1 MTAEIHWQEKL
12 KVARWAISGGEQPAQ
27 PAGQAGLMLAVDCC
41 YFAMYHALCRSNAQA
56 LPGRVRKPSPEDWRR
71 VYMGMYEDTIADRFR
86 QHRPWAS
93 DAVKDFGACFAIVQD
108 HRDRAMERLF
118 TTFLPSETATL
129 VDRAESAILGLTAI
143 DAEERRSLALA
154 LLVGGVRGRGPCRSA
169 I

>member
-1 MTAEIHWQEKL
+1 MSAESQWQGRL
-12 KVARWAISGGEQPAQ
+12 RVARWAISCAVEQAQ
-27 PAGQAGLMLAVDCC
+27 PAGQAGLTLAVDCC

-56 LPGRVRKPSPEDWRR
+56 LVGRSRRLNPKDWLR
-71 VYMGMYEDTIADRFR
+71 VYMGMDEDTIADRFR

-93 DAVKDFGACFAIVQD
+93 DAVEDFGACFAIIQE
-108 HRDRAMERLF
+108 HRDRAMERAF
-118 TTFLPSETATL
+118 TTFFPSEAATL

-143 DAEERRSLALA
+143 SAEERRSLALT